1 MLYQFESPAARL
13 CVNIKVDQI
22 RNTVI
27 PKTSSFLSAAC
38 FLGAKQ
44 LKASAEV
51 SAFIGNDVTMPCQ
64 LIQQPE
70 NTNITQVQWTLLQPE
85 QEGVPLIV
93 YNSQLGLNIPNSPLS
108 QRVKLAGQS
117 LIIKAV
123 EMEDAGLYTC
133 SISAF
138 PSGKFE
144 RITKLVVEVQTIL
157 KCTSSSAD
165 KHKETQDVT
174 LQMKILFYITH
185 YNSYI
190 FIAMDT

>member
-1 MLYQFESPAARL
+1 MKICNRISHLLFTLIYISL
-13 CVNIKVDQI
+13 H
-22 RNTVI
+22 TV
-27 PKTSSFLSAAC
+27 
-38 FLGAKQ
+38 LGAKQ

-144 RITKLVVEVQTIL
+144 RITKLVVEGEMVRLPKLIAFGVFLLINGAMIATTYFIIRRRRRNVVFEHRVY
-157 KCTSSSAD
+157 TD
-165 KHKETQDVT
+165 TVETVMLD
-174 LQMKILFYITH
+174 
-185 YNSYI
+185 
-190 FIAMDT
+190 